1 MSNRTA
7 ESNRAIALA
16 WENEKQRVSEGKGTR
31 DWTQEQQQDILDRG
45 KAYDENGKAFE
56 GQHMR
61 SAEMHPECQGDPDN
75 IQFLTR
81 EEHLAAHGGD
91 WRNPTNGYFDP
102 VTRVMTDFGDGP
114 IVPCKVI
121 ELSEP
126 VVMIEVVSEPQPENE
141 VKPIQP
147 EEKKSSGT
155 DPPKT
160 DHAPKTQPVSRSTA
174 TVHVTE
180 KAGGVGAFFR
190 KAGKGIVNGA
200 KKTVTFVVEHKEEV
214 GEVIG
219 GLLLIGGTIA
229 KAISD
234 SNSGSSGTGNT
245 QSSSSRSYPSS
256 YDDVDDENASDSF
269 NSDESDDVPAEDRN
283 YPETHASPREHIV
296 PGHGQHYNTKEGR
309 IWKEKDP
316 YPRGGKHSD
325 DE

>member
-1 MSNRTA
+1 MSRRTSEA
-7 ESNRAIALA
+7 NKAIAAA

-61 SAEMHPECQGDPDN
+61 SAEMHPECQGDPNN

-91 WRNPTNGYFDP
+91 WRNPTNGYYDP
-102 VTRVMTDFGDGP
+102 FTGVMTDFGDGP

-126 VVMIEVVSEPQPENE
+126 VVKIEIVSELKPEND
-141 VKPIQP
+141 VKPAQP
-147 EEKKSSGT
+147 EEKKSTGT
-155 DPPKT
+155 DPPKVVSEPKVKT
-160 DHAPKTQPVSRSTA
+160 VSQPEAPAYVAKKT
-174 TVHVTE
+174 
-180 KAGGVGAFFR
+180 GGVGTFF
-190 KAGKGIVNGA
+190 KKVGNGIAKGA
-200 KKTVTFVVEHKEEV
+200 KAAGTFAVEHKEEAGAIALAIV
-214 GEVIG
+214 GGIIKV
-219 GLLLIGGTIA
+219 A
-229 KAISD
+229 VD
-234 SNSGSSGTGNT
+234 SNSGGSGGGSSQN
-245 QSSSSRSYPSS
+245 SSSRSFPSS
-256 YDDVDDENASDSF
+256 GDSDDESSY
-269 NSDESDDVPAEDRN
+269 ESSEDYESGDAETNDRD
-283 YPETHASPREHIV
+283 YPETHASPKEHTV

-316 YPRGGKHSD
+316 YTRGGKHSD